1 MEMCGARLQSLD
13 LREGTTEDVSISE
26 VGDRDASHQK
36 RSPNYKGPEALFYK
50 FDSLLTNCPTDSVFN
65 TVQSEYSPPM
75 TLIPVDQALE
85 PPRHSSTT
93 N

>member
-36 RSPNYKGPEALFYK
+36 RSHNYKGPEDL
-50 FDSLLTNCPTDSVFN
+50 SLLTNCPSDS
-65 TVQSEYSPPM
+65 VQSEYSPPL